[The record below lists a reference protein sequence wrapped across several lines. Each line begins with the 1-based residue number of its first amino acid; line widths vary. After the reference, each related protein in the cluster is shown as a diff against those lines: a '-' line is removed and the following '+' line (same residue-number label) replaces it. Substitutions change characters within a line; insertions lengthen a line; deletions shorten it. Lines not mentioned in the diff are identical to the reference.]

1 MNTEAI
7 STLKNV
13 QTCNDE
19 NHLLSFFS
27 KSNQSLVKANEMC
40 EYFSWLPLS
49 RLRNEIS
56 TTRLETSF
64 ETQATKTS
72 VHRFVLLLNLINATS
87 EEQEDYV
94 TWRTTLE

>member
-1 MNTEAI
+1 
-7 STLKNV
+7 
-13 QTCNDE
+13 
-19 NHLLSFFS
+19 
-27 KSNQSLVKANEMC
+27 MC

-49 RLRNEIS
+49 RLRRNEIS
-56 TTRLETSF
+56 MTRLETSF

-72 VHRFVLLLNLINATS
+72 VHRFLLLLNLINATS